1 ALLGDI
7 TKPGLGVPKEQLK
20 ELRGAELFHLAAVY
34 DMEAPAEAN
43 ERANVAG
50 TRNVVAFANAIKA
63 ARLHHVS
70 SIAVAG
76 DHWSGEFNE
85 DMFDQ
90 GQAVEEPY
98 YRTKFEA
105 EKIVRTECKV
115 PFRIYR
121 PGIVIGSSLTGE
133 ADKIDGPYYAFKVVQ
148 LLRDAL
154 PSWWPL
160 LGLEGG
166 RPHLVPVDY
175 VAAALDDIAARRGLA
190 GK

>member
-1 ALLGDI
+1 GRHLLAQLVKRDGQVRVLVRKGSQPRLRALVEQTPGARRKIKALLGDI

-63 ARLHHVS
+63 ARLHRVS

-105 EKIVRTECKV
+105 EKIV
-115 PFRIYR
+115 
-121 PGIVIGSSLTGE
+121 
-133 ADKIDGPYYAFKVVQ
+133 
-148 LLRDAL
+148 
-154 PSWWPL
+154 
-160 LGLEGG
+160 
-166 RPHLVPVDY
+166 
-175 VAAALDDIAARRGLA
+175 
-190 GK
+190 